1 MFGGRTITTL
11 LTAVAAVFAALA
23 VALVSPTAVSP
34 VALADDTEDEFTA
47 DLARWNEV
55 GGSIPGTPSDWLKA
69 ANTVCEGT
77 AELRAGGVSALD
89 SIDAQV
95 RAAVAGG
102 WIKRDGGYFVI
113 HAIRSFCPELGPGG

>member
-1 MFGGRTITTL
+1 L
-11 LTAVAAVFAALA
+11 
-23 VALVSPTAVSP
+23 P
-34 VALADDTEDEFTA
+34 VAQADDTEDEFTA

-55 GGSIPGTPSDWLKA
+55 GGNIPGTPSDWLKA